1 MNTTRHF
8 VNVGVRQVHYRR
20 AGTGAPVVL
29 LHASPSSSWA
39 LTTFVEVFGHD
50 YAAIALDTPGYGLSD
65 PLTIETPEIGDYAEA
80 LAETLDTLGIEQC
93 ALFGSHTGATVAI
106 EFARRYPAR
115 VSVAMF
121 DGYPAWP
128 DHERANMLRE
138 HLPPWQPVWT
148 GLHLVDFF
156 LRYREMN
163 IYWPWYDKRK
173 ATRAVAGGRDIEMNH
188 KIALAGFIAGAG
200 YSKGYAAVFRYPEIE
215 AVQGLTVPTCFAG
228 RAEDSL
234 IKGLKLLGDLPAL
247 CWQETLPADDRGAAL
262 RYRKIVDTYTPR
274 GVALT
279 PPNTQPLANYVTSH
293 FIPWSD
299 GEILLRECGSGAAT
313 PLVLVPH
320 IPGSSASYESLMLA
334 LSGNRR
340 VIAIDPPGNGDSDFS
355 RVLTIDEHAAAID
368 YVLDA
373 LGLETV
379 DLYGHNGGATI
390 AAALATRRTK
400 YVGRLILDG
409 AMALPAEVRD
419 ALGPA
424 YAPDIHLESDGS
436 HLLKLWAALR
446 NEQLYWPWYN
456 ESVESV
462 RFIEPDTDPE
472 HLTQR
477 LIGILKQHRNYAA
490 TYGVLFADDLEARL
504 GAISCPTLVCTSES
518 DPFAAFCERAAGYVT
533 GAVSAATPHTP
544 VDRALTLRA
553 FLES

>member
-138 HLPPWQPVWT
+138 YLPPWQPVWT

-156 LRYREMN
+156 LRYREMS

-200 YSKGYAAVFRYPEIE
+200 YSKGYAAVFRYSEIE

-228 RAEDSL
+228 RA
-234 IKGLKLLGDLPAL
+234 GRP
-247 CWQETLPADDRGAAL
+247 
-262 RYRKIVDTYTPR
+262 PR
-274 GVALT
+274 GVLDRCASRGRIRR
-279 PPNTQPLANYVTSH
+279 A
-293 FIPWSD
+293 
-299 GEILLRECGSGAAT
+299 GAC
-313 PLVLVPH
+313 
-320 IPGSSASYESLMLA
+320 S
-334 LSGNRR
+334 
-340 VIAIDPPGNGDSDFS
+340 
-355 RVLTIDEHAAAID
+355 AAAS
-368 YVLDA
+368 
-373 LGLETV
+373 
-379 DLYGHNGGATI
+379 
-390 AAALATRRTK
+390 RQ
-400 YVGRLILDG
+400 
-409 AMALPAEVRD
+409 
-419 ALGPA
+419 
-424 YAPDIHLESDGS
+424 SC
-436 HLLKLWAALR
+436 
-446 NEQLYWPWYN
+446 
-456 ESVESV
+456 
-462 RFIEPDTDPE
+462 
-472 HLTQR
+472 
-477 LIGILKQHRNYAA
+477 
-490 TYGVLFADDLEARL
+490 DD
-504 GAISCPTLVCTSES
+504 C
-518 DPFAAFCERAAGYVT
+518 
-533 GAVSAATPHTP
+533 
-544 VDRALTLRA
+544 
-553 FLES
+553 